1 MSEIVPWLVFAVVFA
16 AILGSLTWL
25 ASRTR
30 RRGVG
35 REIMGP
41 VDLIY
46 RPHTHQINFEI
57 QMQEQRM
64 VAMPSADDQWRRQ
77 RGQAGQLGTERS

>member
-1 MSEIVPWLVFAVVFA
+1 MQAIMPWAVTAAFLAVVLA
-16 AILGSLTWL
+16 GLAWL
-25 ASRTR
+25 AARAR

-46 RPHTHQINFEI
+46 RPHTHRLNQEM
-57 QMQEQRM
+57 QVQEQRM
-64 VAMPSADDQWRRQ
+64 VALPPPGDPLERQ
-77 RGQAGQLGTERS
+77 

>member
-1 MSEIVPWLVFAVVFA
+1 VDDIIAWSVVAGVLA
-16 AILGSLTWL
+16 AILGGLAWL
-25 ASRTR
+25 GSRAR

-46 RPHTHQINFEI
+46 RPHTHQINI
-57 QMQEQRM
+57 QIQVQEER
-64 VAMPSADDQWRRQ
+64 VLPSPSADDQHP
-77 RGQAGQLGTERS
+77 

>member
-1 MSEIVPWLVFAVVFA
+1 VKDILAWSVAAGVLA
-16 AILGSLTWL
+16 AILGGLAWL
-25 ASRTR
+25 ASRAR

-46 RPHTHQINFEI
+46 RPHTHQINLET
-57 QMQEQRM
+57 RM
-64 VAMPSADDQWRRQ
+64 REERVLPVPPADDQHR
-77 RGQAGQLGTERS
+77 

>member
-1 MSEIVPWLVFAVVFA
+1 VNEIVPWLVFAAVLA
-16 AILGSLTWL
+16 AILGSLAWL

-30 RRGVG
+30 RSGVG
-35 REIMGP
+35 RELMGA

-57 QMQEQRM
+57 QVQEERT
-64 VAMPSADDQWRRQ
+64 VAMPSPDDQWRRS
-77 RGQAGQLGTERS
+77 RGETTHLPRN

>member
-1 MSEIVPWLVFAVVFA
+1 MAAGVLA
-16 AILGSLTWL
+16 AILGSLAWL
-25 ASRTR
+25 ASRAR

-46 RPHTHQINFEI
+46 RPHTHQINI
-57 QMQEQRM
+57 QIQVREER
-64 VAMPSADDQWRRQ
+64 VLPMPSADDQHP
-77 RGQAGQLGTERS
+77 